1 MYTLIDPDGCISDAI
16 AADERA
22 MFFSLCPTHD
32 DHSKLAIVSNPKYC
46 REGFSVVYSHLTRR
60 KASTMR
66 GIRVYGHKYNTPSA
80 FSPRL
85 DGRGRLRMIH
95 DGRIY
100 FGIIAPYDC
109 SGLDWIG
116 YENLPHVMG
125 AGIEVELVGDVDDH
139 CVYVVSAPKVF
150 ATNTW
155 TMSLLTGVVRDIVSG
170 DYMFANL
177 SSSWIDFLFKYV
189 AECPPKSYKNIS
201 NYSWSNTFGVVG
213 LADTARRAGAHVNH
227 YGHEKNVRGLEN
239 LIKRDFY
246 FRTDSAIREI
256 VNLIRYVHSNNRND
270 LIDTSN
276 LIL

>member
-1 MYTLIDPDGCISDAI
+1 MYTLIDPAGCIADAI
-16 AADERA
+16 DDDERA

-32 DHSKLAIVSNPKYC
+32 DHSKLAIVSNPAYC
-46 REGFSVVYSHLTRR
+46 REGFSLVYSHLTRR

-66 GIRVYGHKYNTPSA
+66 GIRVYGHQYNTPSA

-100 FGIIAPYDC
+100 FGIIEPDHC
-109 SGLDWIG
+109 SGLDWTG

-125 AGIEVELVGDVDDH
+125 AGIEVELVGDVYDR

-201 NYSWSNTFGVVG
+201 NYSWSTTFGVVG
-213 LADTARRAGAHVNH
+213 LVETARHAGVRVNQ
-227 YGHEKNVRGLEN
+227 YGYEKNVRELETI
-239 LIKRDFY
+239 IKRCAY
-246 FRTDSAIREI
+246 YRNSSAIREM

-276 LIL
+276 LTL